1 MPAKKEAETTVR
13 ENPDKPVL
21 VVPQNGQA
29 EQEKDLF
36 VWEAASRPFKRRDRE
51 YYLTLFAMVFI
62 VCLVL
67 FFAEGWMP
75 VVLIISLVFLYY
87 ILNTVAPETIE
98 YKITTK
104 GIKIANKTTEWIY
117 TSRYWFARR
126 YDDNLLIF
134 ETSFL
139 PGRLELVIKSEDKD
153 KIKSAL
159 KKYLPEEEA
168 SPSVMD
174 KSAAWVS
181 KKLSGVNKK

>member
-1 MPAKKEAETTVR
+1 MPAKKEAETVKNEDLK
-13 ENPDKPVL
+13 ENTNRPS
-21 VVPQNGQA
+21 PQIV
-29 EQEKDLF
+29 QEKDLF
-36 VWEAASRPFKRRDRE
+36 VWKAASRPFKRRDRE

-75 VVLIISLVFLYY
+75 VVLIVSLVFLYY

-98 YKITTK
+98 YKLTSK
-104 GIKIANKTTEWIY
+104 GVKIADKTTQWAY
-117 TSRYWFARR
+117 TSRYWFTKR
-126 YDDNLLIF
+126 YDDNLLVF
-134 ETSFL
+134 ETSIL
-139 PGRLELVIKSEDKD
+139 PGRLELVINKEDRD
-153 KIKSAL
+153 KLRNVL

-174 KSAAWVS
+174 KSATWVS